1 MCSSFLFIQT
11 PKQDSDSDSQSEVDA
26 EVTQWRRREATK
38 RLKHLLQLDPNN
50 ERAMFNLGMLAM
62 DNGDMPSAE
71 HFFKV

>member
-1 MCSSFLFIQT
+1 M
-11 PKQDSDSDSQSEVDA
+11 DSNQNEVNA

-38 RLKHLLQLDPNN
+38 RLKHLLQLDPTN

-71 HFFKV
+71 HFFKVLLTRLSNTS